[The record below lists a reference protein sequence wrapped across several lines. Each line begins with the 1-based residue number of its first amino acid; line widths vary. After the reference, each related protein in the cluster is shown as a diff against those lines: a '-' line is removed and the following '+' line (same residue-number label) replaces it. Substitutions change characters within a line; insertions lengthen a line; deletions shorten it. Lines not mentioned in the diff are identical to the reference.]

1 MKATVTVTAYVST
14 MQEVELPDNFDVND
28 ENAMYDLAHSEHIQ
42 SCLRDNVEDCLR
54 ENCEVVYINN
64 EDTDEVLYE

>member
-14 MQEVELPDNFDVND
+14 MQEIELPDNFDVND

-42 SCLRDNVEDCLR
+42 SCLRYNVEDCLR

-64 EDTDEVLYE
+64 EDTDVVLYE